1 MDNETLL
8 TLLSIPLVT
17 LFDGIPHGVAIID
30 NELRLVLMNQFL
42 EALIGF
48 SLADVKG
55 VYIDSV
61 LRSSIANR
69 GRAFRDILKT
79 GLPAVLNGDILNRD
93 RRLIPIQ
100 FTVTPLH
107 GPDTSP
113 IGLMV
118 ALDDLRPTTAPVS
131 TAEKDHTIEGLI
143 SQSPK
148 MQEVLELVP
157 LLARTEASVLITGET
172 GTGKDRI
179 AEIIHQQSNRANKP
193 FIKINC
199 GALPESLLESELF
212 GYVKGAFTGAA
223 RDKDGMFA
231 MAQGGTLFLTEIGDM
246 PLSLQVKLLSVLD
259 DREFY
264 PLGGEK
270 KISVDVR
277 IITATHRSLRDRVL
291 TGEFREDLY
300 YRLNVLNLHLP
311 PLRERESDIQFL
323 LNYFLRFL
331 GDKTGSRVKTF
342 SEEAL
347 SLLLAYPFPGNI
359 RELRNIVEYCV
370 NICPDALVVVDQLP
384 QYLQQWQATV
394 DNGPAVPTKA
404 TAKVDTLV
412 VPLTCIHPLPAR
424 TPMKGWQTVEKE
436 LIVSTLNQTRGN
448 RVKAAA
454 LLGWGRTTLWRKLKV
469 HGLMTMH
476 SPKSASETVS

>member
-1 MDNETLL
+1 MDNEILL

-30 NELRLVLMNQFL
+30 SELRLVLMNQFL
-42 EALIGF
+42 ETLVGF

-55 VYIDSV
+55 VYVDSV

-69 GRAFRDILKT
+69 GRAFRDILNT
-79 GLPAVLNGDILNRD
+79 GVPAVLHGDILNRD

-100 FTVTPLH
+100 FTVTPLRA
-107 GPDTSP
+107 PDNTP

-118 ALDDLRPTTAPVS
+118 ALDDLRPTTASVS
-131 TAEKDHTIEGLI
+131 LIGDDHTIEGLI
-143 SQSPK
+143 GQSPK
-148 MQEVLELVP
+148 MQEVLDLVP

-179 AEIIHQQSNRANKP
+179 AETIHRQSKRANKP

-212 GYVKGAFTGAA
+212 GYVKGAFTGAVK
-223 RDKDGMFA
+223 DKDGMFA

-259 DREFY
+259 DREFF

-277 IITATHRSLRDRVL
+277 IITATHRSLRDRVI

-311 PLRERESDIQFL
+311 PLRERETDTRFL
-323 LNYFLRFL
+323 LNYFLRL
-331 GDKTGSRVKTF
+331 LAEKTGSSAKTF
-342 SEEAL
+342 SDAAL
-347 SLLLAYPFPGNI
+347 NLLLTYPFPGNI

-370 NICPDALVVVDQLP
+370 NICPDTLVAVDQLP
-384 QYLQQWQATV
+384 KYLQQWQATA
-394 DNGPAVPTKA
+394 NTEPAVPA
-404 TAKVDTLV
+404 TAANVDTLAA
-412 VPLTCIHPLPAR
+412 PLTFLQPLPVR
-424 TPMKGWQTVEKE
+424 TPVKGWQTMERE
-436 LIVSTLNQTRGN
+436 LIVSTLTQTQGN

-454 LLGWGRTTLWRKLKV
+454 LLGWGRTTLWRKLKL
-469 HGLMTMH
+469 HGLMTIS
-476 SPKSASETVS
+476 SPKPASGNVS